1 MIGRRCRRIMRRKKE
16 KYYLHRSKDILRFS
30 MRGRI
35 ARCTMMK
42 CDVGYTMIEYHEMA
56 NDMLV
61 VTRKLFALSGTFNI
75 SSNIGLER
83 RKMGHQTC

>member
-1 MIGRRCRRIMRRKKE
+1 
-16 KYYLHRSKDILRFS
+16 
-30 MRGRI
+30 
-35 ARCTMMK
+35 MK